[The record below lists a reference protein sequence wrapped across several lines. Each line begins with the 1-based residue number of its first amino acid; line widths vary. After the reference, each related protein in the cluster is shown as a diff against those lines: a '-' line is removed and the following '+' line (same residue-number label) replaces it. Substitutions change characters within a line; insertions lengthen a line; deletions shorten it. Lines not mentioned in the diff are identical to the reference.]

1 MSQAIDE
8 AIFKNNRN
16 KRKKE
21 RIEEASA
28 TDTTSLNLVYVVR
41 LVIFYPIVLCVTNA
55 S

>member
-1 MSQAIDE
+1 MSQATDE

-28 TDTTSLNLVYVVR
+28 ADTTSLNLVYIVPV
-41 LVIFYPIVLCVTNA
+41 VIF
-55 S
+55 